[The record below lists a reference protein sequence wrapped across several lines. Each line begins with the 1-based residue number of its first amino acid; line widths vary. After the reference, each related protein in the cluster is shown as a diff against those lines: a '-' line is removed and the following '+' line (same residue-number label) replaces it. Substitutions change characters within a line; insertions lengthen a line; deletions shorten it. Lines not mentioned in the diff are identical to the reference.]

1 MKDFKKR
8 TLLALVLAILTALP
22 AVAQELRWKIVD
34 QQTGEGIPFSSAVYR
49 GHHVSAKADSTGYLV
64 IARHEGWTITISA
77 VGYRQKNIKINSKA
91 KEEMEVKLVPDSRKL
106 GEVVVKTKR
115 KRGYSRKNNPAV
127 ELMKRVIEAK
137 KRTDLSNHDYYRLN
151 KYQKITLSIN
161 DIKPIDMDSGFF
173 SKKQWLLDQIETS
186 PYNDKLILPLSV
198 DETVSQRIYRK
209 NPKSEKNII
218 IGQQS
223 NGINQLI
230 ETGDIL
236 NTALKDVFT
245 DVDIYDDYVRLLQYP
260 FPSPIG
266 KTAISFYHFY
276 IVDTVK
282 VDRDSC
288 FHMEFVPANIQDFGF
303 RGELYILKDSTLHV
317 KKCALS
323 IPKRSDVNFVDN
335 LQIRQE
341 YTQLPNGEW
350 VLSTDDMM
358 VELSLAKIFRQFLV
372 TRTTRLTDYAFDPL
386 PDKLFKG
393 KAKERREADAMMRD
407 EAFWKEYRQ
416 VDLTKSES
424 SMDGFIKQIQNLKG
438 FKFVAFGIRA
448 LIENFVET
456 SHPSKIDIGPVN
468 TRSHKNY
475 YKGELIY
482 SFKKKEYL
490 PREFPRR
497 TLSFLSTYD
506 VTSPSDKFI
515 HTDKDNV
522 FTAFKWAKVDK
533 MMFYN
538 RQQLSFEWEEDWG
551 FKTLVAFKTE
561 KNEPVGALTFVP
573 LNSIDGLSRTMPCR
587 AASGARSHLHQH
599 QAAPNTHQ
607 S

>member
-8 TLLALVLAILTALP
+8 TLLALVLAIVTALP

-64 IARHEGWTITISA
+64 IERHEGWTITISA

-245 DVDIYDDYVRLLQYP
+245 DVDIYDDYVRLRQYR
-260 FPSPIG
+260 S
-266 KTAISFYHFY
+266 TIS
-276 IVDTVK
+276 I
-282 VDRDSC
+282 
-288 FHMEFVPANIQDFGF
+288 
-303 RGELYILKDSTLHV
+303 
-317 KKCALS
+317 
-323 IPKRSDVNFVDN
+323 
-335 LQIRQE
+335 
-341 YTQLPNGEW
+341 
-350 VLSTDDMM
+350 
-358 VELSLAKIFRQFLV
+358 
-372 TRTTRLTDYAFDPL
+372 
-386 PDKLFKG
+386 
-393 KAKERREADAMMRD
+393 
-407 EAFWKEYRQ
+407 
-416 VDLTKSES
+416 
-424 SMDGFIKQIQNLKG
+424 
-438 FKFVAFGIRA
+438 
-448 LIENFVET
+448 
-456 SHPSKIDIGPVN
+456 
-468 TRSHKNY
+468 
-475 YKGELIY
+475 
-482 SFKKKEYL
+482 
-490 PREFPRR
+490 
-497 TLSFLSTYD
+497 
-506 VTSPSDKFI
+506 
-515 HTDKDNV
+515 
-522 FTAFKWAKVDK
+522 
-533 MMFYN
+533 
-538 RQQLSFEWEEDWG
+538 
-551 FKTLVAFKTE
+551 
-561 KNEPVGALTFVP
+561 
-573 LNSIDGLSRTMPCR
+573 
-587 AASGARSHLHQH
+587 
-599 QAAPNTHQ
+599 
-607 S
+607 

>member
-8 TLLALVLAILTALP
+8 TLLALVLAIVTALP

-64 IARHEGWTITISA
+64 IERHEGWTITISA

-448 LIENFVET
+448 LIENFW
-456 SHPSKIDIGPVN
+456 
-468 TRSHKNY
+468 
-475 YKGELIY
+475 
-482 SFKKKEYL
+482 
-490 PREFPRR
+490 PREH
-497 TLSFLSTYD
+497 YD
-506 VTSPSDKFI
+506 KP
-515 HTDKDNV
+515 
-522 FTAFKWAKVDK
+522 
-533 MMFYN
+533 
-538 RQQLSFEWEEDWG
+538 QL
-551 FKTLVAFKTE
+551 
-561 KNEPVGALTFVP
+561 
-573 LNSIDGLSRTMPCR
+573 
-587 AASGARSHLHQH
+587 H
-599 QAAPNTHQ
+599 
-607 S
+607 